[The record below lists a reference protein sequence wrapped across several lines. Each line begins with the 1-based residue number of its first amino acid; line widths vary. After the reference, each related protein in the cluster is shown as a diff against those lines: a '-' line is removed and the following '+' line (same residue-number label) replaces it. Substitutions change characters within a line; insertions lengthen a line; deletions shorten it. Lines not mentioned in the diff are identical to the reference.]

1 MNYAQIDTSY
11 CFRSCKFPLPLEA
24 PTMISRT
31 WTAICMLSLLLVA
44 ATIFS
49 LNLEPKKPMTTQ
61 EIMAEIGRLQKKLET
76 ASLTA
81 LTVSQ
86 GKDLEVGTAHKG
98 QEQVPIA
105 SFLIETNPDPET
117 SVDLRSLTI
126 KVEPETGLVLRK
138 LRLEF
143 DLTEYES
150 QMSPNDTH
158 LFTRPSYIRRQFG
171 GGMKLYATIYAT
183 IDKSSREGTY
193 TIPLRLTGWNAQNRG
208 MDIPFPGVVN
218 GQPLVVMP

>member
-1 MNYAQIDTSY
+1 
-11 CFRSCKFPLPLEA
+11 
-24 PTMISRT
+24 
-31 WTAICMLSLLLVA
+31 MLSLLLVA
-44 ATIFS
+44 ATIFIF
-49 LNLEPKKPMTTQ
+49 NLETPRVDDRRTEKPMTIQ
-61 EIMAEIGRLQKKLET
+61 ELMVEIDRLQKELESISSVGL
-76 ASLTA
+76 A
-81 LTVSQ
+81 VRQ
-86 GKDLEVGTAHKG
+86 NLEHGVMTFYQG

-126 KVEPETGLVLRK
+126 KVESETGLVLRK

-193 TIPLRLTGWNAQNRG
+193 TIPLLLTGWNAQNRG
-208 MDIPFPGVVN
+208 KDIPFPGIVN
-218 GQPLVVMP
+218 GQSLVVVP